1 MLLDQVSETQ
11 LQAGRV
17 LGGAAMAAFLAAPH
31 VPPARP
37 RRSDW
42 LWRASISP
50 VCLDFCSTIFS
61 KK

>member
-17 LGGAAMAAFLAAPH
+17 LGGAAMAAFLAAPLF
-31 VPPARP
+31 
-37 RRSDW
+37 RRKAQAVR
-42 LWRASISP
+42 LVVAGVYIAG
-50 VCLDFCSTIFS
+50 VLAFCFTTFS